1 MTTVTIRKDPTEADL
16 KAVIEAAR
24 KAVHKVAGHPSVLG
38 QDEIDRIYVGEV
50 WAAVASRA
58 IREKSKRGKRP

>member
-1 MTTVTIRKDPTEADL
+1 MTTVTIRKEPTEADL

-24 KAVHKVAGHPSVLG
+24 KAVFKVAGHPRVLG

-50 WAAVASRA
+50 WAAVAARA
-58 IREKSKRGKRP
+58 IREKSKRGRK